1 MDRATRQGVALRE
14 SSSQTRR
21 GNVRK
26 TVGEHETV
34 ATASELNNIV
44 RGTEGTCFSHCVC
57 VCACVLLLLLLSSS
71 LLVMLSTVIF
81 SYVFIKP
88 PMRASCKA

>member
-44 RGTEGTCFSHCVC
+44 RGTEGTCFSHCVERLPAPP
-57 VCACVLLLLLLSSS
+57 VPCAAPKSQ
-71 LLVMLSTVIF
+71 
-81 SYVFIKP
+81 P
-88 PMRASCKA
+88 APR